1 MNNNKK
7 TITIC
12 SIVALIILAIV
23 VVVTLISD
31 LTGFSI
37 VFGAFFIVLTICL
50 AIYLREEPDEF
61 NAFIKTKKRILRTY
75 DSVIVEV
82 EDIPNIAGKN
92 IIKVKSI
99 EDLVDAQL
107 ELREPIYYKND
118 NDSCFFILLH
128 FNEACIY
135 VLRMNDSVVSPTEQ
149 SIRYMKEETTDKTK
163 EQENILENLEKTVVY
178 KLDELRSFKISP
190 IRNNEKINVVDDTAI
205 KKEIETSKDLEITS
219 SALSSELSKTMY
231 LKDLRERMLKYE
243 EENLAK
249 TKKLTKTTEEPKEI
263 KEEKV
268 EEVKEEKVE
277 EVSPIERLKKIV
289 KEKEQELT
297 KELKLNNSKEEIKE
311 SEPSPRTE
319 IELDIVDSTEEKVLE
334 EPKKET
340 IKETVSRV
348 EKHHEED
355 DIINGVVV
363 LQSLEED
370 DEELEDDIPEIEEDV
385 PFAPVVITDFD
396 EVEESVESE
405 EEIKVLETTS
415 INIEEPEQIS
425 SEEID
430 DISDLDVTDELT
442 IVEETSS
449 TTPVETV
456 ESEVNELSEETKEIK
471 EPNVEIKEKTNDVN
485 KTRKNPKPTRKVTH
499 STRRAQRHTNRTK
512 R

>member
-23 VVVTLISD
+23 VIVTLISD

-37 VFGAFFIVLTICL
+37 VFGAFFVVLTVCL

-61 NAFIKTKKRILRTY
+61 NAFIKNKKKILRTY
-75 DSVIVEV
+75 DSIIVEV

-128 FNEACIY
+128 FNEACIF

-149 SIRYMKEETTDKTK
+149 SIRYMKEETVDKTK

-205 KKEIETSKDLEITS
+205 KKEIASSKDQEITS

-243 EENLAK
+243 EENLSK
-249 TKKLTKTTEEPKEI
+249 TKKLEKTYEEPKN
-263 KEEKV
+263 EESSV
-268 EEVKEEKVE
+268 NEEEVN
-277 EVSPIERLKKIV
+277 PIERLKKIV

-297 KELKLNNSKEEIKE
+297 KELKITEEESKEEVIPE
-311 SEPSPRTE
+311 T
-319 IELDIVDSTEEKVLE
+319 
-334 EPKKET
+334 KET
-340 IKETVSRV
+340 IKKEEPQVEIVEHTDTKNVSN
-348 EKHHEED
+348 EASED
-355 DIINGVVV
+355 DDDLFGGVVV
-363 LQSLEED
+363 LHSLDED
-370 DEELEDDIPEIEEDV
+370 DEPVIEEIEDEEQEDE
-385 PFAPVVITDFD
+385 PFAPVVVD
-396 EVEESVESE
+396 
-405 EEIKVLETTS
+405 
-415 INIEEPEQIS
+415 
-425 SEEID
+425 
-430 DISDLDVTDELT
+430 DLDEFE
-442 IVEETSS
+442 IVDDKRAE
-449 TTPVETV
+449 
-456 ESEVNELSEETKEIK
+456 KEIK
-471 EPNVEIKEKTNDVN
+471 APIIEEKPIIEEYTEEEEVESIEDILNAEENDSEDEPKEIIKENEEKN
-485 KTRKNPKPTRKVTH
+485 KTRRNPKPTRKVTH
-499 STRRAQRHTNRTK
+499 STRRAQRHTNKTK

>member
-23 VVVTLISD
+23 VIVTLISD

-37 VFGAFFIVLTICL
+37 VFGAFFVVLTVCL

-61 NAFIKTKKRILRTY
+61 NAFIKNKKKILRTY
-75 DSVIVEV
+75 DSIIVEV

-128 FNEACIY
+128 FNEACIF

-149 SIRYMKEETTDKTK
+149 SIRYMKEETVDKTK

-205 KKEIETSKDLEITS
+205 KKEIASSKDQEITS

-243 EENLAK
+243 EENLSK
-249 TKKLTKTTEEPKEI
+249 TKKLEKNYEEPSNVKEEPKN
-263 KEEKV
+263 EESSV
-268 EEVKEEKVE
+268 NEEEVN
-277 EVSPIERLKKIV
+277 PIERLKKIV

-297 KELKLNNSKEEIKE
+297 KELKITEEESKEVIPE
-311 SEPSPRTE
+311 T
-319 IELDIVDSTEEKVLE
+319 
-334 EPKKET
+334 KET
-340 IKETVSRV
+340 IKKEEPQVEIVEHTDTKNVSN
-348 EKHHEED
+348 EASED
-355 DIINGVVV
+355 DDDLFGGVVV
-363 LQSLEED
+363 LHSLDED
-370 DEELEDDIPEIEEDV
+370 DEPVIEEIEDEEQEDE
-385 PFAPVVITDFD
+385 PFAPVVVD
-396 EVEESVESE
+396 
-405 EEIKVLETTS
+405 
-415 INIEEPEQIS
+415 
-425 SEEID
+425 
-430 DISDLDVTDELT
+430 DLDEFE
-442 IVEETSS
+442 IVDDKRAE
-449 TTPVETV
+449 
-456 ESEVNELSEETKEIK
+456 KEIK
-471 EPNVEIKEKTNDVN
+471 APIIEEKPIIEEYTEEEEVESIEDILNAEENDSEDEPKEIIKENEEKN
-485 KTRKNPKPTRKVTH
+485 KTRRNPKPTRKVTH
-499 STRRAQRHTNRTK
+499 STRRAQRHTNKTK